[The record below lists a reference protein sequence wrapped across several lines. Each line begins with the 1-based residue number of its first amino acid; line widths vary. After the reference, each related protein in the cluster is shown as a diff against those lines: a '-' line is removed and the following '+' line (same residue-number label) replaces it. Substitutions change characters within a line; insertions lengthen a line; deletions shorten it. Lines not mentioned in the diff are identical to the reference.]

1 MQNILRIVGTGD
13 INFFLYLNHRMQCR
27 FLDKVMPLCTFLG
40 GATFTV
46 VISLILMLFG
56 KEEVRFIAAKGSI
69 ALAVSFVIGFL
80 LKELFSRSRPYL
92 IIPSTNIGDRVWK
105 DYSFPSGHTAA
116 GFSLATNYAMF
127 YPQFVLPLAL
137 YAVLVGV
144 SRIYLGQHYPTDI
157 LAGAILG
164 TITATIVSMV

>member
-13 INFFLYLNHRMQCR
+13 INVFLYLNHRLQCR
-27 FLDKVMPLCTFLG
+27 LLDKVMPLFTFLG

-46 VISLILMLFG
+46 LISLILMISG
-56 KEEVRFIAAKGSI
+56 KGEVRFVAAKGSI

-80 LKELFSRSRPYL
+80 LKELFGRPRPYK
-92 IIPSTNIGDRVWK
+92 IIPNAYIGDRVWK

-116 GFSLATNYAMF
+116 GFSLAVNYAMF
-127 YPQFVLPLAL
+127 YHQLAFPLTL
-137 YAVLVGV
+137 CAVLVGL
-144 SRIYLGQHYPTDI
+144 SRIYLGHHYPTDI

-164 TITATIVSMV
+164 TLTATIVSMV